1 VAFVAAFLL
10 DFFNL
15 VIIYRFGEAIGDTL
29 GITSII
35 EAWKT
40 NKKFIIFAN
49 NEAFFLNNPKV
60 YKVISTS
67 HLNASVNRLIRI
79 ILTLIQSK
87 NILRFEFNSNQ
98 TKKLRITLQEY
109 LTKNNCSLFEAHSL
123 DFKNFIITNKLQTKI
138 YISNIEKEETL
149 KKFKLKKN
157 FYNIIFN
164 SPKEKPFSQ
173 IKKWSDEELASVVES
188 KFRNY
193 KWILL
198 GSQKNKD
205 IYSNLLN
212 LEGKTTLRELI
223 ILISECN
230 LVLTIEGL
238 IAHIA
243 SSFGKKTIILQTG
256 LTNSRIVKI
265 HKNKKQIII
274 NEKDIPCSPCW
285 KKKCDQAVKICQ
297 TRISKERIEKEIAR
311 LI

>member
-1 VAFVAAFLL
+1 L
-10 DFFNL
+10 DL
-15 VIIYRFGEAIGDTL
+15 
-29 GITSII
+29 
-35 EAWKT
+35 
-40 NKKFIIFAN
+40 
-49 NEAFFLNNPKV
+49 
-60 YKVISTS
+60 
-67 HLNASVNRLIRI
+67 
-79 ILTLIQSK
+79 
-87 NILRFEFNSNQ
+87 
-98 TKKLRITLQEY
+98 
-109 LTKNNCSLFEAHSL
+109 
-123 DFKNFIITNKLQTKI
+123 KNFIIANKLQTKI

-157 FYNIIFN
+157 FYNIISN
-164 SPKEKPFSQ
+164 SPKEHPFSQ

-188 KFRNY
+188 KFRNH

-198 GSQKNKD
+198 GQQKNKD
-205 IYSNLLN
+205 IYSNILK

-223 ILISECN
+223 ILLSECN

-274 NEKDIPCSPCW
+274 YEKDIPCSPCW
-285 KKKCDQAVKICQ
+285 KKKCDQVVKICQ